1 MPLLF
6 SVNYYFCYR
15 NTCYPSV
22 IIAIVS
28 ADGVERETE
37 TQRQRETDRHRD
49 RETDRQIEERVIFWE
64 ITVTSVHSL
73 QITELSVAV
82 KL

>member
-28 ADGVERETE
+28 ADGVERE
-37 TQRQRETDRHRD
+37 RQRHRD
-49 RETDRQIEERVIFWE
+49 RERQTGTETERQTD
-64 ITVTSVHSL
+64 
-73 QITELSVAV
+73 
-82 KL
+82 K

>member
-1 MPLLF
+1 M
-6 SVNYYFCYR
+6 
-15 NTCYPSV
+15 
-22 IIAIVS
+22 
-28 ADGVERETE
+28 ERETE

-73 QITELSVAV
+73 RITELSVAV